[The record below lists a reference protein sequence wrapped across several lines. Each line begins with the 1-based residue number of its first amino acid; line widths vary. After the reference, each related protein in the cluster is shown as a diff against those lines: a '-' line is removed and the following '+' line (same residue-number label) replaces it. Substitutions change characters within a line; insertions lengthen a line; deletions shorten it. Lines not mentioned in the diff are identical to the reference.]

1 MTMLGSCCVGAAMS
15 GPSSPLAQTA
25 IAGTVNFFPGFR
37 RRAIR
42 TSGTTINALIGGNGP
57 PVLLLHGYPQTH
69 IEWRKIAPE
78 LAKNHTVVM
87 TDLRG
92 YGDSGKPDA
101 GSPARSERNAS
112 TPQNLSRTIARG
124 GDVDHMSPI

>member
-1 MTMLGSCCVGAAMS
+1 MTMIGLRTVREAIGRRPFLEYCVGGVVAAIS

-25 IAGTVNFFPGFR
+25 TAGTVNFFPGFR
-37 RRAIR
+37 RQAIQ

-78 LAKNHTVVM
+78 LARNHTVVM

-92 YGDSGKPDA
+92 YGPQPGPTPSH
-101 GSPARSERNAS
+101 AS
-112 TPQNLSRTIARG
+112 NS
-124 GDVDHMSPI
+124 